1 MPIASTTGQDTLII
15 NGRIITALA
24 DASAVDVTFPND
36 ISSVKRG
43 KDGNTIYAKNEM
55 GRMASM
61 TVRIVL
67 GSEDDK
73 YLNGL
78 IQQWKQSSSDFTLL
92 TGAFYKR
99 IGDGSGNVQ
108 TKVHQL
114 SGGTFKN
121 MPEALTSA
129 EGNTD
134 QSVAVY
140 NLTWADCD
148 ISVQ

>member
-1 MPIASTTGQDTLII
+1 MPITSLTGQDTLII
-15 NGRIITALA
+15 NGRIIAGLV
-24 DASAVDVTFPND
+24 DANAVDLTFPQD
-36 ISSVKRG
+36 ISAVKRG
-43 KDGNTIYAKNEM
+43 KDGNVIYAKNEM

-61 TVRIVL
+61 TIRLAL
-67 GSEDDK
+67 GSDDDK
-73 YLNGL
+73 YLNSL
-78 IQQWKQSSSDFTLL
+78 LQSWKQSASDFSLMS
-92 TGAFYKR
+92 GSFSKR
-99 IGDGSGNVQ
+99 VGDGQGNVQ

-140 NLTWADCD
+140 TVTWGDCD